1 MLKYKQFSDESVAT
15 KVYRKATHSDHYL
28 QFDSHHPLIHMLGVF
43 WTLSHRAEQVISD
56 PDTLTNEKK
65 HIKKSLGKCRY
76 PDWVFRG
83 NQKHHDERGGGGGG
97 SGIENT
103 KRLGTQGLG
112 NYPFHTRP
120 I

>member
-1 MLKYKQFSDESVAT
+1 
-15 KVYRKATHSDHYL
+15 
-28 QFDSHHPLIHMLGVF
+28 MLGVF

-83 NQKHHDERGGGGGG
+83 NQKHHDERGGRGGGVALKTPRG
-97 SGIENT
+97 WEHKAWVIIPFIRGLSENIKNILKEHGVT
-103 KRLGTQGLG
+103 AFKNLRTL
-112 NYPFHTRP
+112 
-120 I
+120 